1 DAGIDPERVRVT
13 LDYQA
18 TAVLEAAELGH
29 RTGQTPAGLAYIQQ
43 GDCTGCHGIDQA
55 SAGPSYRSVAARYA
69 GADSAEEH
77 LVRKIIEGGSGV
89 WGEQVMPA
97 HPDMSGDVAAE
108 IVRYILSLA
117 TPGEALPVQGTVP
130 LGRHAAGEA
139 GAYVLTASYV
149 DEARDGAAPIEGR
162 DQVVLR
168 FPVIRA
174 VDIADRSGLGGVA
187 DSLAAGGALVP
198 LPIEADGA

>member
-1 DAGIDPERVRVT
+1 GNRSFFWGNTPLSYHVAIRDTEDGTLDAGVDPERVRVT
-13 LDYQA
+13 LDYQG
-18 TAVLEAAELGH
+18 TAVLEAAEVGH
-29 RTGQTPAGLAYIQQ
+29 RTEQTPAGLAYIQQ
-43 GDCTGCHGIDQA
+43 GDCTGCHGTDQA

-117 TPGEALPVQGTVP
+117 TPGE
-130 LGRHAAGEA
+130 
-139 GAYVLTASYV
+139 
-149 DEARDGAAPIEGR
+149 
-162 DQVVLR
+162 
-168 FPVIRA
+168 
-174 VDIADRSGLGGVA
+174 
-187 DSLAAGGALVP
+187 
-198 LPIEADGA
+198 